1 MSDLS
6 DSCRCCLL
14 DVSCLDI
21 SKYFSLDDPI
31 QLAFNVHDATD
42 FDGKSYRTVF
52 EEYAGF
58 KVLPGEPDNLCANCR
73 TRLLDGWKFWKLL
86 RKTQN
91 VLQETLLKEATSC
104 GEEISV
110 TPPVITIVDSAAV
123 EKEERQLA
131 EETKDILAYLAE
143 DLNIS
148 EECKNIDTLP
158 PLTLDLDLDAL
169 IDGHAIS
176 MNLDGSS
183 PKKRICPFS
192 PNKAYKNIDMHLS
205 RKHRD
210 LKTIKCT
217 TMGCRRTFYTAEMLS
232 EHLSKDC
239 GRRPSVVRTEN
250 QQNFTCKFCGRD
262 FDAYQKVRSH
272 ENAHRTR
279 IKAAKEGPRY
289 KCDICQKLFMEKKNV
304 RLHIESVHLRLQK
317 LRCAKCD
324 AKFFSDS
331 GYRYHMTKFHKNH
344 ETFKCQECDYETKVR
359 FMLTRHQKRHEK
371 PATDDEIVNHE
382 CPLCLTKLKT
392 NQLLHTHLQKVHG
405 SKIILCKMP
414 KKASSESS
422 EDEKQRQLQRQ
433 KQLEYEEEVIKQ
445 QGEILA
451 EINHQRSPSSQ
462 LLLSNF

>member
-1 MSDLS
+1 MS

-31 QLAFNVHDATD
+31 QLEFINTVDATD
-42 FDGKSYRTVF
+42 LDGKSYRTVF

-73 TRLLDGWKFWKLL
+73 TRLLDGWKFWRLL

-91 VLQETLLKEATSC
+91 VLQETLLKEVPAA
-104 GEEISV
+104 
-110 TPPVITIVDSAAV
+110 VDNAAAV

-169 IDGHAIS
+169 IDGHSIS

-183 PKKRICPFS
+183 PKKQICPFS

-232 EHLSKDC
+232 DHLSKDC
-239 GRRPSVVRTEN
+239 GRRPSVIRNES
-250 QQNFTCKFCGRD
+250 QRNFTCKFCGRH

-344 ETFKCQECDYETKVR
+344 ETFKCQSCDYETKVR
-359 FMLTRHQKRHEK
+359 FMLTRHQKRHK
-371 PATDDEIVNHE
+371 KSATTETTTTNHE

-414 KKASSESS
+414 TNINKIIKSDDAKKQQEFE
-422 EDEKQRQLQRQ
+422 ED
-433 KQLEYEEEVIKQ
+433 VIKQ

-451 EINHQRSPSSQ
+451 EINHHARSPSQ
-462 LLLSNF
+462 LLLSSNF